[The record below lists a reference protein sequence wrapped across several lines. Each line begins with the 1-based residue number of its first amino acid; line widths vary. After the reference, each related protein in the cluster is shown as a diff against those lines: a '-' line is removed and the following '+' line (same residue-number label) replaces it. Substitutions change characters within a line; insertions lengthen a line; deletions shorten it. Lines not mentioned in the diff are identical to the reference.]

1 MTNLSNSLVQWEKF
15 YAPFSL
21 GLEGTFRQ
29 LDRIVDTGAGMS
41 YPPYNIRRISETEVV
56 LEMALAGFT
65 KDDVEVAVEK
75 KQLSVTSRKKSCVE
89 EGEYIHRGIALRSF
103 SRSWQLGDNTEVGEV
118 SLTNG
123 MLSIPVSQVVSED
136 DKRKT
141 LTIS

>member
-75 KQLSVTSRKKSCVE
+75 KQLSVTSRRKDYVQ

>member
-1 MTNLSNSLVQWEKF
+1 
-15 YAPFSL
+15 
-21 GLEGTFRQ
+21 
-29 LDRIVDTGAGMS
+29 MS

-75 KQLSVTSRKKSCVE
+75 KQLSVTSRRKDYVQ

>member
-41 YPPYNIRRISETEVV
+41 YPPYNIRRVSETEVV
-56 LEMALAGFT
+56 LEMALAGFA

-75 KQLSVTSRKKSCVE
+75 KQLSVTSRRKDYVQ